1 MTIAFLGPEGT
12 FTDAA
17 AQTIAQA
24 GESLVPGRDITEV
37 LRLVADGEVDRGV
50 VPIEN
55 TLEGAVAATLD
66 ALAFDGLDLTIEAEL
81 ELPVTLVLAG
91 RGQDLTTV
99 TEVRSHPV
107 PLAGCRKWLAANLP
121 DADLVPAASTARAA
135 IRAAEDETGSIAAI
149 VNPLAAQLYG
159 LDIVGRGV
167 ADGSGN
173 TTRFVVVGTAVPPPT
188 GWDKTSVVVFI
199 DVNEPGALLT
209 LLEIFAER
217 GLNLTKIESRPTKH
231 ELGDY
236 CFFLDVEGHLVDER
250 VGDAL
255 AAVQR
260 TQRDIRILGS
270 YRRSGARD
278 SAEAERIARDD
289 RAYRASAAWL
299 TEWRTRVAD

>member
-1 MTIAFLGPEGT
+1 MTIAYLGPEGT

-17 AQTIAQA
+17 AQTIAAA
-24 GESLVPGRDITEV
+24 GETLVPARDITEV
-37 LRLVADGEVDRGV
+37 LRMVADGAADRGV

-66 ALAFDGLDLTIEAEL
+66 AMAFDGFDLTIEAEL

-91 RGQDLTTV
+91 RVADISVV

-107 PLAGCRKWLAANLP
+107 PLAGCRKWLGANLA
-121 DADLVPAASTARAA
+121 DADQVPAASTARAA
-135 IRAAEDETGSIAAI
+135 IRAAEDDSGAVAAI
-149 VNPLAAQLYG
+149 VNPLAARRYG
-159 LDIVGRGV
+159 LEIIARGV

-199 DVNEPGALLT
+199 DVNQPGALLT

-260 TQRDIRILGS
+260 TQRDIRVLGS

-278 SAEAERIARDD
+278 KAEADRIASDD
-289 RAYRASAAWL
+289 EAYRASATWL
-299 TEWRTRVAD
+299 AEWRTRVRD